1 MPTKSVADQIFQAA
15 AESAE
20 KKISEFPK
28 VGLSIEY
35 DKRGKYP
42 TMVIR
47 VMPSVKIKTQTAR
60 GEAK

>member
-1 MPTKSVADQIFQAA
+1 MPAKSVADQIFQV
-15 AESAE
+15 AEEAAE

-42 TMVIR
+42 TMMIR
-47 VMPSVKIKTQTAR
+47 VMPSVKIKTHKTR
-60 GEAK
+60 GDK